1 MKIDTN
7 NSSYIQ
13 TNKILQKDKIY
24 LSKDLLQKAHTA
36 NHEVNRTAVIYG
48 DKVMAID
55 NSVLGG
61 LESEYKQG
69 FSQYQ
74 GILIAR
80 GEAQKYIQ
88 KISDFVLKDLNVA
101 NADKNHDGMISVA
114 ESLDTRRIVDEKSGK
129 ILKPSEVLPIGL
141 TTQIKKDNS
150 NFMSINDIIN
160 IQIKLD
166 KNKDGKISIKEIKD
180 GQPTKGAAQS
190 AVDSLYKLLKKLE
203 KEAAKIIERLTHAD
217 EKQTKVLQRQLAI
230 KNIQIMAVLD
240 RLRKMQGS

>member
-1 MKIDTN
+1 MKIGTN
-7 NSSYIQ
+7 NSSYEQ

-24 LSKDLLQKAHTA
+24 LSKDLLKKAQMA
-36 NHEVNRTAVIYG
+36 NNEPNRTAVIYG
-48 DKVMAID
+48 NKVVAID
-55 NSVLGG
+55 NGILGG

-69 FSQYQ
+69 FSQYK

-80 GEAQKYIQ
+80 GAAQKYIQ

-114 ESLDTRRIVDEKSGK
+114 ESLDTRRIVDEKNGT
-129 ILKPSEVLPIGL
+129 ILKPIEVLPVSSVIE
-141 TTQIKKDNS
+141 IKKDNS

-180 GQPTKGAAQS
+180 GQPTKGVGQS
-190 AVDSLYKLLKKLE
+190 IIDGLYKQLAKLE
-203 KEAAKIIERLTHAD
+203 KEAAKIIKKLTHAD
-217 EKQTKVLQRQLAI
+217 EKHAKILQRQLAI
-230 KNIQIMAVLD
+230 INVEILAVLD
-240 RLRKMQGS
+240 KLRKMQGG

>member
-1 MKIDTN
+1 MKISTN
-7 NSSYIQ
+7 NSSYEQ
-13 TNKILQKDKIY
+13 TNKILQKDTIY

-114 ESLDTRRIVDEKSGK
+114 ESLDTRRIVDEKNGK
-129 ILKPSEVLPIGL
+129 ILKPTEVLPISSVI
-141 TTQIKKDNS
+141 QIKKDNS
-150 NFMSINDIIN
+150 NFMSINNIIN

-166 KNKDGKISIKEIKD
+166 KNKDGKVSIKEIKD
-180 GQPTKGAAQS
+180 GQPTQEAGSSGIDA
-190 AVDSLYKLLKKLE
+190 LYKQLEKLE
-203 KEAAKIIERLTHAD
+203 KEAAKIIEKLTHAD
-217 EKQTKVLQRQLAI
+217 KKHVKALQRQLAI
-230 KNIQIMAVLD
+230 KNVQILAMLD
-240 RLRKMQGS
+240 RLRKTQGA

>member
-48 DKVMAID
+48 DKVVAID

-114 ESLDTRRIVDEKSGK
+114 ESLDTRRIVDEKNGK

-160 IQIKLD
+160 IQLKLD
-166 KNKDGKISIKEIKD
+166 KNKDGKVSIKEIK
-180 GQPTKGAAQS
+180 KGEPAQS
-190 AVDSLYKLLKKLE
+190 GIDKLYKQLEKLE
-203 KEAAKIIERLTHAD
+203 KEAAKIIEKLTHAD
-217 EKQTKVLQRQLAI
+217 KKHAKGLQRQLAI
-230 KNIQIMAVLD
+230 KNVQILAVLD
-240 RLRKMQGS
+240 RLMKMQGG

>member
-1 MKIDTN
+1 
-7 NSSYIQ
+7 
-13 TNKILQKDKIY
+13 
-24 LSKDLLQKAHTA
+24 
-36 NHEVNRTAVIYG
+36 
-48 DKVMAID
+48 MAID

-114 ESLDTRRIVDEKSGK
+114 ESLDTRRIVDEKNGK

-180 GQPTKGAAQS
+180 GKATEGAAQS
-190 AVDSLYKLLKKLE
+190 AIDKLYKQLEKLE
-203 KEAAKIIERLTHAD
+203 KEAAKIIEKLTHAD

-230 KNIQIMAVLD
+230 KNIQILAVLD
-240 RLRKMQGS
+240 RLRKMQGA